1 GSATEEVRQLS
12 VDRPADRGREDVRR
26 KRPRVDVVAAKVG
39 HDPRER
45 GPDDGLIERREEQS
59 KEDRGDDL
67 RTGPRIHANGHSG
80 SDGLRRSGRTPI
92 KWGLVIEQHQGP
104 KDSFPR
110 MQCVFPN
117 GTGGLRC
124 PHALP
129 DRLLRANVA
138 CGERDLHF
146 DLADL
151 LVDHERAMAG
161 VEAVLLQLL
170 AELHEALAVD
180 VNASRR
186 ETGIDLCKEQ
196 VHWYI

>member
-1 GSATEEVRQLS
+1 ETEEVRQLS

-80 SDGLRRSGRTPI
+80 SDGLRHSGRTPI

-117 GTGGLRC
+117 GTGGSGARTRYPIGSC
-124 PHALP
+124 VPM
-129 DRLLRANVA
+129 LRAA
-138 CGERDLHF
+138 
-146 DLADL
+146 
-151 LVDHERAMAG
+151 
-161 VEAVLLQLL
+161 
-170 AELHEALAVD
+170 
-180 VNASRR
+180 NAICISTWRICSSTTSEPWPASKR
-186 ETGIDLCKEQ
+186 YSSNFL
-196 VHWYI
+196 